1 MVGQSRKVGRMGEQR
16 LGGSSGR
23 LVGRIAGGLAACI
36 ALMVTGCEWDSYL
49 DPSVVGR
56 WENTPTV
63 APILERIEVIER
75 DEGEFVEV
83 TQVRP
88 DDLVPVVEDYVLGPG
103 DLLNIQIFDFI
114 AQGQVAP
121 FELEVDNAGT
131 ITVPSLGRVPVQ
143 GLTVEQIRDKIGAE
157 VVRAGIM
164 NEPPVISVSA
174 TGRRQSTF
182 SVFGTIPGP
191 GRYFI
196 PEPEYRLL
204 EALTEAGGAP
214 PTVRKVQVIRQ
225 VPLTEVEGV
234 SPVETKQNFEPIRD
248 GRRLTD
254 LIDEV
259 VGEGDDGGGM
269 GSMSQESESAIARAE
284 QPAPPIDLIEPE
296 EAERTARA
304 AGAGTEDGPR
314 WMFLNG
320 RWVQVTRGR
329 AGGDSALPEGAMPL
343 EGGGDGL
350 ALVTQRIIEIPTGP
364 LLKGVAKYNII
375 IRPGDVISVPGPE
388 QGLVYLG
395 GPGISR
401 GGVYNLPQVG
411 RLTLK
416 QAITSAGGLSPVGIP
431 ERVDLTR
438 RIGDDREA
446 TIRLN
451 LRAIFE
457 GTQPDVF
464 LKPEDQINV
473 GTNFWATP
481 LAVARNGFRTSYG
494 FGFLLDRNF
503 GNDVFGAPP
512 TNRQN

>member
-1 MVGQSRKVGRMGEQR
+1 MGERR
-16 LGGSSGR
+16 LYGACGLR
-23 LVGRIAGGLAACI
+23 AVRIARAASLCALAGLA
-36 ALMVTGCEWDSYL
+36 GCEWDSYL

-88 DDLVPVVEDYVLGPG
+88 EDLVPVIEDYVVGAG
-103 DLLNIQIFDFI
+103 DLLNVQIFDFI
-114 AQGQVAP
+114 AQGQIAP
-121 FELEVDNAGT
+121 FELEVDNSGT

-143 GLTVEQIRDKIGAE
+143 GLTVEQIRERLGAE
-157 VVRAGIM
+157 IVRAGIM
-164 NEPPVISVSA
+164 NEPPVISVAAS
-174 TGRRQSTF
+174 GRRQATF
-182 SVFGTIPGP
+182 SVFGTIAGP

-196 PEPEYRLL
+196 PEPDYRLL
-204 EALTEAGGAP
+204 EALTEAGGVP

-225 VPLTEVEGV
+225 VPLTEVDAA
-234 SPVETKQNFEPIRD
+234 SPVRVEEQFRPIED

-254 LIDEV
+254 LIDDL
-259 VGEGDDGGGM
+259 VGEEDDGGGL
-269 GSMSQESESAIARAE
+269 GQMSQDSQSAVERAE
-284 QPAPPIDLIEPE
+284 QPAPPIDLVEPDEPTRRALE
-296 EAERTARA
+296 EA
-304 AGAGTEDGPR
+304 GASDGPR

-320 RWVQVTRGR
+320 RWVQVTRGGPG
-329 AGGDSALPEGAMPL
+329 AEAPLPEGEMPL
-343 EGGGDGL
+343 TGEVEDL

-416 QAITSAGGLSPVGIP
+416 QAITSAGGLSPIGIP

-438 RIGDDREA
+438 RIGEDREA

-481 LAVARNGFRTSYG
+481 LAVIRNGFRTTYG